1 VKFDRLAGEAV
12 RAVARSSR
20 GVIEEEAERALD
32 ALFAGPLPEAVG
44 RSLVEHHVVER
55 VAAGMLDTSGRDG
68 AQGAAAVEELA
79 ATVVESAAFKRALRE
94 VLSSPEVRTA
104 VAGQATG
111 FADELAAAVRLR
123 ARALDRRL
131 HRRPAEPTGYG
142 GLATRGLG
150 LVVDAA
156 LAELAFLVVGASI
169 ALVLALAG
177 GLGTNWIDA
186 ALAGGGWFLAA
197 AVYFVFFWSGTGQT
211 PGMRIMR
218 VRVITS
224 AGAPPSVLRSLVRF
238 VGLILAII
246 PLFAGFLPVFFD
258 SRRRALQ
265 DFLAGT
271 VVVDAPGD

>member
-1 VKFDRLAGEAV
+1 MKFERLALGSV

-20 GVIEEEAERALD
+20 GVIEEEAAGALD

-44 RSLVEHHVVER
+44 RSLVQHHVLER
-55 VAAGMLDTSGRDG
+55 VAAGMLDTEGRDG
-68 AQGAAAVEELA
+68 AERAAAVEELA
-79 ATVVESAAFKRALRE
+79 ARVVESAAFKRVLRD

-104 VAGQATG
+104 MAGQATG

-123 ARALDRRL
+123 AKALDRRL
-131 HRRPAEPTGYG
+131 QRRPAEPTYG

-156 LAELAFLVVGASI
+156 LAELGFLLVGASI

-177 GLGTNWIDA
+177 GLGTSWIDA
-186 ALAGGGWFLAA
+186 ALAAGGWLLAA

-218 VRVITS
+218 VRVTTP

-238 VGLILAII
+238 AGLILAII
-246 PLFAGFLPVFFD
+246 PLFAGFLPVLFD
-258 SRRRALQ
+258 RRRRALP

-271 VVVDAPGD
+271 VVVEAASP